1 MIDIKY
7 SENQVSIYTGN
18 LSSVFSEKQLP
29 IYVEIKSAVSKNKI
43 WSVEMGDHMWATYPK
58 NEIYDVVIKDH
69 SGNFITQYYWD
80 VFEHGTIFHKSL
92 WLYCKNIINKGKKP
106 RGLVIGTHDGE
117 FGEWVPVARNFMS
130 DMLLIEGSEKQYNK
144 LYENYK
150 DKNGINTKFC
160 LVTTNGGFVEFFEGG
175 AGYTNTVVERV
186 IKNWET
192 EPVHSVIKESIGIN
206 ELIESYGEIDW
217 LHLDVEGLDAKLI
230 LSIEGELPPF
240 IIFEDFNLLEL
251 EKKEIY
257 SFLNNLNYNLYSDAG
272 ICMAT
277 KNFKL

>member
-7 SENQVSIYTGN
+7 SENQVNINTGN
-18 LSSVFSEKQLP
+18 LSNIFIPNQLP
-29 IYVEIKSAVSKNKI
+29 LKIEIKSAVSKNI
-43 WSVEMGDHMWATYPK
+43 VWTVEMGDNMWATYPK
-58 NEIYDVVIKDH
+58 NEIYDVIVKDRE
-69 SGNFITQYYWD
+69 GKFITQYYWD
-80 VFEHGTIFHKSL
+80 VFQHGTIFHKSL
-92 WLYCKNIINKGKKP
+92 WLFCKSLINNGIKP

-117 FGEWVPVARNFMS
+117 FGEWVPIAKNFMS
-130 DMLLIEGSEKQYNK
+130 DILLIEGSQEQYQKLEKNYLNK
-144 LYENYK
+144 
-150 DKNGINTKFC
+150 DGISLKFDI
-160 LVTTNGGFVEFFEGG
+160 VTPNGGSVEFYEGG
-175 AGYTNTVVERV
+175 KGYTNSVVERV
-186 IKNWET
+186 IRNWEIEQIHT
-192 EPVHSVIKESIGIN
+192 NRRNSVSINEVIK
-206 ELIESYGEIDW
+206 SYGKIDW